1 MTFWAI
7 LILLVLV
14 AGLVAYVGD
23 LVAKRVGK
31 RHWRF
36 LGLRPK
42 ATATLVAVAVTV
54 VLGLVV
60 GLAVARA
67 GGVAATMIT
76 LAVLFVVDQVVKNW
90 TALTKGAGGLGG
102 VPVLQGSTWLWL
114 GAFVALVV
122 AHGFAESRPGRLAVA
137 TREDEV
143 AAPALPLPTLP
154 AHAPLSRGGLV
165 LPFANGPPALT

>member
-42 ATATLVAVAVTV
+42 TTATLVAVATG
-54 VLGLVV
+54 VLIG
-60 GLAVARA
+60 
-67 GGVAATMIT
+67 
-76 LAVLFVVDQVVKNW
+76 
-90 TALTKGAGGLGG
+90 
-102 VPVLQGSTWLWL
+102 L
-114 GAFVALVV
+114 GAFGAFFLLVR
-122 AHGFAESRPGRLAVA
+122 AARETILQAEAVRQGRDRLR
-137 TREDEV
+137 TEV
-143 AAPALPLPTLP
+143 
-154 AHAPLSRGGLV
+154 G
-165 LPFANGPPALT
+165 